1 MSNKKRQFT
10 LIGYPLSHSFS
21 QKYFTEKFEREQIIN
36 HEYFLSPLAQI
47 EDFPKLLSAHPNL
60 VGVNV
65 TIPYKEKVL
74 PFLDEISPEAKAIG
88 AVNTIKIK
96 DGKLKGFNTDVYG
109 FEKSLLDLLTH
120 LPTEKLGKQKKIS
133 VENALV
139 LGTGGAAKAIVFIL
153 KKIGIKPILV
163 SRKKGKGDLTY
174 DDLDTIIFDECR
186 LIVNTTPL
194 GMLPNLEG
202 CPNLPFHRINAK
214 YYLYDLVY
222 NPEKTVF
229 LSRGESQGAAIKN
242 GLEMLHLQ
250 AEKSWEI
257 WNED

>member
-21 QKYFTEKFEREQIIN
+21 EKYFTEKFKKENIPN
-36 HEYFLSPLAQI
+36 HEYFLSPLERI
-47 EDFPKLLSAHPNL
+47 EDFLKLLLTHPDL
-60 VGVNV
+60 EGVNV

-74 PFLDEISPEAKAIG
+74 PFLDEISVEAKAIG

-109 FEKSLLDLLTH
+109 FEKSLVDFLTKK
-120 LPTEKLGKQKKIS
+120 EKQIT

-139 LGTGGAAKAIVFIL
+139 LGTGGAAKAVVFIL
-153 KKIGIKPILV
+153 KKLGIEPILV

-174 DDLDTIIFDECR
+174 DDLDTIIFEECR

-194 GMLPNLEG
+194 GMLPDLES
-202 CPNLPFHRINAK
+202 CPNLPFHRINGK
-214 YYLYDLVY
+214 FYLYDLIY

-250 AEKSWEI
+250 AEKAWEI
-257 WNED
+257 WNEE

>member
-1 MSNKKRQFT
+1 MSSKKRQFT

-21 QKYFTEKFEREQIIN
+21 QKYFTEKFEREQISN
-36 HEYFLSPLAQI
+36 HEYFLSPLEKI
-47 EDFPKLLSAHPNL
+47 EDFPNLLSAHPNL
-60 VGVNV
+60 AGLNV
-65 TIPYKEKVL
+65 TIPYKEKIL
-74 PFLDEISPEAKAIG
+74 PFLDEISEEAKAIG

-109 FEKSLLDLLTH
+109 FEKSLLDLLSQ
-120 LPTEKLGKQKKIS
+120 KQKNIS

-139 LGTGGAAKAIVFIL
+139 LGTGGAAKAVVFIL
-153 KKIGIKPILV
+153 KKLGINPIV
-163 SRKKGKGDLTY
+163 ISRKKEKGDLTY

-194 GMLPNLEG
+194 GMLPNVDS

-229 LSRGESQGAAIKN
+229 LTRGESQGASIKN

-257 WNED
+257 WNEE

>member
-1 MSNKKRQFT
+1 MPNQKRQFT

-21 QKYFTEKFEREQIIN
+21 EKYFTEKFKRENISD

-47 EDFPKLLSAHPNL
+47 EDFPKLLAAHPHL
-60 VGVNV
+60 VGINV
-65 TIPYKEKVL
+65 TIPYKEKVI
-74 PFLDEISPEAKAIG
+74 PFLDEISAEAKAVG

-109 FEKSLLDLLTH
+109 FEKSLVDFLTQK
-120 LPTEKLGKQKKIS
+120 EKKIS

-139 LGTGGAAKAIVFIL
+139 LGTGGAAKAVVYIL
-153 KKIGIKPILV
+153 KKLGIEPILV

-174 DDLDTIIFDECR
+174 ADLDTIIFAECR

-194 GMLPNLEG
+194 GMLPDLES
-202 CPNLPFHRINAK
+202 CPDLPYHRINTK
-214 YYLYDLVY
+214 YHLYDLVY

-229 LSRGESQGAAIKN
+229 LRRGESQGAAIKN

-250 AEKSWEI
+250 AEKAWEI

>member
-1 MSNKKRQFT
+1 MPNNLRQFT

-21 QKYFTEKFEREQIIN
+21 EKYFTEKFESEQIDN

-47 EDFPKLLSAHPNL
+47 EDFPKLLSTHPNL
-60 VGVNV
+60 AGINV
-65 TIPYKEKVL
+65 TIPYKEKVI
-74 PFLDEISPEAKAIG
+74 PFLDEISVEAKAIG

-96 DGKLKGFNTDVYG
+96 EGKLIGFNTDVYG
-109 FEKSLLDLLTH
+109 FEKSLVDFLTKK
-120 LPTEKLGKQKKIS
+120 EKKIT

-139 LGTGGAAKAIVFIL
+139 LGTGGAAKAVVYIL
-153 KKIGIKPILV
+153 KELGIEPVLV

-174 DDLDTIIFDECR
+174 NDLDTISFNKWR

-194 GMLPNLEG
+194 GMSPNLES
-202 CPNLPFHRINAK
+202 CPDLPFYKINAK
-214 YYLYDLVY
+214 YHLYDLVY

-229 LSRGESQGAAIKN
+229 LRRGESQGAAIKN

-250 AEKSWEI
+250 AEKAWEI
-257 WNED
+257 WNEE

>member
-1 MSNKKRQFT
+1 MHNKKRQFT

-21 QKYFTEKFEREQIIN
+21 QKYFTEKFEREDITN
-36 HEYFLSPLAQI
+36 HEYFLSPLENI
-47 EDFPKLLSAHPNL
+47 EDFPKLLSTHPNL
-60 VGVNV
+60 AGINV

-74 PFLDEISPEAKAIG
+74 SFLDEISREAEAIG

-96 DGKLKGFNTDVYG
+96 DGKLKGYNTDVYG
-109 FEKSLLDLLTH
+109 FEKSLLDLLTQ
-120 LPTEKLGKQKKIS
+120 KGKKIS
-133 VENALV
+133 VENALI
-139 LGTGGAAKAIVFIL
+139 LGTGGAAKAVVFIL
-153 KKIGIKPILV
+153 RKLGIEPILV

-194 GMLPNLEG
+194 GMLPNIDS
-202 CPNLPFHRINAK
+202 CPDLPFERMNK
-214 YYLYDLVY
+214 KFYLYDLVY

-229 LSRGESQGAAIKN
+229 LKRGESQGAAIKN

-250 AEKSWEI
+250 AEKAWDI
-257 WNED
+257 WNEKEKIG

>member
-1 MSNKKRQFT
+1 MSDEKQQFT

-21 QKYFTEKFEREQIIN
+21 KKYFTEKFEREHISN
-36 HEYFLSPLAQI
+36 HEYFLSPLVQI
-47 EDFPKLLSAHPNL
+47 EDFPKLLVAHPNL
-60 VGVNV
+60 IGLNV
-65 TIPYKEKVL
+65 TIPYKEKVI
-74 PFLDEISPEAKAIG
+74 PFLDEISAEAKAIG

-96 DGKLKGFNTDVYG
+96 EGKLKGFNTDVYG
-109 FEKSLLDLLTH
+109 FEKSLVDFLTQK
-120 LPTEKLGKQKKIS
+120 EKKIS

-139 LGTGGAAKAIVFIL
+139 LGTGGAAKAVVFIL
-153 KKIGIKPILV
+153 KKLGIEAILV
-163 SRKKGKGDLTY
+163 SRKKGKGNLTY

-194 GMLPNLEG
+194 GMLPNIES
-202 CPNLPFHRINAK
+202 CPDLPFHRINEK
-214 YYLYDLVY
+214 YHLYDLVY

-250 AEKSWEI
+250 AEKAWEI
-257 WNED
+257 WNEK